1 MMNEC
6 VVGGT
11 SQIMERGCAL
21 LGYAP
26 IGNIG
31 MLLLA
36 TRLRNAATL
45 PGGHII
51 RLVTESRWLQLP
63 LQVIFLPKL
72 FTQDV
77 RDCTKGF
84 TCNVRH

>member
-1 MMNEC
+1 
-6 VVGGT
+6 
-11 SQIMERGCAL
+11 MERGCAL
-21 LGYAP
+21 LGYVP

-45 PGGHII
+45 PGGHIM

-63 LQVIFLPKL
+63 LPVKSMTLSTLSFPA
-72 FTQDV
+72 FT
-77 RDCTKGF
+77 
-84 TCNVRH
+84 